1 MKLTILFFLFHG
13 IKLYLIGNT
22 FSYILINSNN
32 YTLELVPYNSVLY
45 SEIDNNHISEI
56 NSLFYY
62 LSPNDKNWKNII
74 TKYRNS
80 HFVLYLEN
88 IDTFNAYYPEIEKQN
103 RINIIIIGVESNFDK
118 SSLKYKE
125 DNKYI
130 FINKDKIKIKNNF
143 NTFSLHTICSVY
155 INFYYAG
162 DIFADDFVKYVF
174 IFIII
179 YILIY
184 SIICY
189 DARKNNKHLFIQ
201 DYILVTLFFYF
212 FHTLLLYIFSSK
224 KRYKC
229 FDDDIYSGVFYIIFN
244 CFQFF
249 IKLLPCI
256 FTSIQINVFEVRE
269 HSVIL
274 GNSKIIH
281 FLCCNIFFIISL
293 QNDNTRLSEFLN
305 NLLYTINL
313 IGLLCMFFDYIKLFQ
328 DKYLESIE
336 NEPDYLITLNIKK
349 NLFIIHFISVTLF
362 VITHVM
368 WYFIMQYFLDEYRTI
383 KFSFIFINYSDL
395 FLVLIITIVHFPRKL
410 PPNYIEEYRDPFD
423 EPGNNNIEENNSFK
437 YIYNLAYKQI
447 NEDEYFQNYKK
458 DESSNIVLIE
468 NPFNENKLE
477 EFDFEKKETEEKDE
491 NNNKKN
497 EVEKNNEE
505 NEVDE
510 NQILIEKENK
520 ENKGDFND
528 IEKEI
533 LDLTHTK
540 LGFIDFSL

>member
-1 MKLTILFFLFHG
+1 
-13 IKLYLIGNT
+13 
-22 FSYILINSNN
+22 
-32 YTLELVPYNSVLY
+32 
-45 SEIDNNHISEI
+45 
-56 NSLFYY
+56 
-62 LSPNDKNWKNII
+62 
-74 TKYRNS
+74 
-80 HFVLYLEN
+80 
-88 IDTFNAYYPEIEKQN
+88 
-103 RINIIIIGVESNFDK
+103 
-118 SSLKYKE
+118 
-125 DNKYI
+125 
-130 FINKDKIKIKNNF
+130 
-143 NTFSLHTICSVY
+143 
-155 INFYYAG
+155 
-162 DIFADDFVKYVF
+162 
-174 IFIII
+174 
-179 YILIY
+179 
-184 SIICY
+184 
-189 DARKNNKHLFIQ
+189 
-201 DYILVTLFFYF
+201 
-212 FHTLLLYIFSSK
+212 
-224 KRYKC
+224 
-229 FDDDIYSGVFYIIFN
+229 
-244 CFQFF
+244 
-249 IKLLPCI
+249 
-256 FTSIQINVFEVRE
+256 
-269 HSVIL
+269 
-274 GNSKIIH
+274 
-281 FLCCNIFFIISL
+281 
-293 QNDNTRLSEFLN
+293 
-305 NLLYTINL
+305 
-313 IGLLCMFFDYIKLFQ
+313 MFFDYIKLFQ
-328 DKYLESIE
+328 DKYLDSIE

-349 NLFIIHFISVTLF
+349 KLFIIHFISVTLF

-437 YIYNLAYKQI
+437 YIYTLAYKQI